1 MVYDWKNAVP
11 RYSSARSNDSYRR
24 CSSAIDS
31 CATNG
36 EPWPTVKASATD
48 FFSVSLP
55 CVAAPIWFMSK
66 PPVSTDESEFWPPVF
81 E

>member
-1 MVYDWKNAVP
+1 M
-11 RYSSARSNDSYRR
+11 
-24 CSSAIDS
+24 AIET

-36 EPWPTVKASATD
+36 EPWPAQKISASP

-55 CVAAPIWFMSK
+55 CVAAPIWFMSN
-66 PPVSTDESEFWPPVF
+66 PPVMTDESEFCPPVF